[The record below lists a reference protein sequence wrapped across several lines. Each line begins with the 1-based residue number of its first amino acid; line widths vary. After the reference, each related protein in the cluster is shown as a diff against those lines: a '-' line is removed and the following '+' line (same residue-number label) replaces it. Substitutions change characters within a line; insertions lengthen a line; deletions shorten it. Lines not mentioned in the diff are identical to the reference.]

1 MTRDKNGTK
10 TGQKLLVNRFMN
22 KKPKLTT
29 NDLKSLEEPRA
40 ILYPPQS
47 LKNTFM
53 PIKKLF
59 VFAAI
64 ISVAAVA
71 GCSSNDQIINF
82 ALNKAAYA
90 SSNYD
95 FNLTAQLVTDGVVEA
110 GEPAWLRVSTAE
122 GELTRREKEW
132 TVDAG
137 PYSSNRMEGATN
149 FLEYEWSGQR
159 FSAASVRLRGYVVY
173 QEPSNGWSITCMAGD
188 SASEMNNVGFIG
200 DSSLLG
206 TMRFPVTVTDPN
218 KETESITRPARAF
231 NLEIP
236 LKDAVDFNHFKVEF
250 KMDGAIFWVIYAVD
264 FSLGPTFGKSSD
276 TGPYDSKESRGF
288 NVLPSEVFSSAWMS
302 ADEKPQWIRV
312 DLGTKRKFREIRL
325 HWIHRAEKGCIEI
338 SDDTKNWKKIAYLPQ
353 TDSLT
358 YSFKAVGSARYVRL
372 SMEGADE
379 SGHFAL
385 SEMEVLG
392 SQTEKEAKTE
402 WRLLRA
408 SAVTEGGEALS
419 TNEYDDSSWLPAVV
433 PGTVLYSYIAAGA
446 VPDPGIADNN
456 LQISESYFNSDF
468 WYRWTPSSVAEL
480 VEATKRQEGKRLLL
494 SFDGINWKA
503 EVYVNGK
510 HVGNIAG
517 AFKRASFDI
526 TDLIQDEN
534 NVIAVHIIKP
544 AHFAAVKE
552 KNTESPDF
560 NGGQLGADN
569 PTFHATVGWDW
580 MPTVRGRDMGIWND
594 VRIEKVNAV
603 TLIDPLVQSKI
614 VDGLASM
621 TVSVKVSDVASQSL
635 SLAKRPEK
643 IINGT
648 LRGTIGDIEFLKKV
662 QLKAGESGT
671 IIFTPDEY
679 PQLKEQ
685 KIALWWPN
693 GYGEPIL
700 HKATF
705 SFIPDG
711 SSEAIASIEWLAG
724 VREFTYCDELSD
736 LKMFI
741 NGRRFFPK
749 GGNWGFSEYNLRYG
763 AKEYDT
769 AVRMHKEMN
778 LNMIRNWVGQTG
790 DEEFYAACDK
800 YGIVVWQDFW
810 LANPADGP
818 EPDDNE
824 MFLDNAKDY
833 VSLIRK
839 HPSIGLYCGR
849 NEGYPPAALN
859 TGLVKTVKT
868 LHSDIVYIP
877 SSADDGVSGHGPY
890 RAVEPSFYFEN
901 PTAKFHSERGMPA
914 IMEYESLR
922 QMLTS
927 DHLWPTNDVWG
938 QHDFTRTGAQGDT
951 AFVGMVRRRFGD
963 QVMESA
969 ETFAK
974 YAQWI
979 NYDGY
984 RAMYEA
990 NNVGRNGLLIWMSH
1004 SAWPSLAWQTYDY
1017 WFRPTAACA
1026 AVKKA
1031 CEPLHIQ
1038 LNPATSQIEVV
1049 NASCGDLE
1057 NLTASV
1063 SVVNP
1068 NGEEI
1073 YSKAARISPAED
1085 TTTPVID
1092 VADVPDGLCIM
1103 TLKLTS
1109 ADGKVL
1115 SENRYFR
1122 NFRSGKDIGDYKALV
1137 GTKWLDDTIL
1147 RFD

>member
-1 MTRDKNGTK
+1 MTVE
-10 TGQKLLVNRFMN
+10 KL
-22 KKPKLTT
+22 
-29 NDLKSLEEPRA
+29 S
-40 ILYPPQS
+40 Y
-47 LKNTFM
+47 
-53 PIKKLF
+53 
-59 VFAAI
+59 AAAMMI
-64 ISVAAVA
+64 VAALVS
-71 GCSSNDQIINF
+71 CSSNDATENI

-90 SSNYD
+90 SSSYD
-95 FNLTAQLVTDGVVEA
+95 YNLTAQLVTDGVVETD
-110 GEPAWLRVSTAE
+110 EPAWLKVSTAE
-122 GELTRREKEW
+122 GELPRREKEW
-132 TVDAG
+132 TIDAG
-137 PYSSNRMEGATN
+137 PYSRNELKGDGD
-149 FLEYEWSGQR
+149 FFEYEWSAQR
-159 FSAASVRLRGYVVY
+159 FSAGCVRVRGYMAY
-173 QEPSNGWSITCMAGD
+173 EEASKGWSVKCFAGTSHD
-188 SASEMNNVGFIG
+188 NMRLVGVASGNGIPGEKRGQPEVIM
-200 DSSLLG
+200 
-206 TMRFPVTVTDPN
+206 DPN
-218 KETESITRPARAF
+218 KLTETITRPACELA
-231 NLEIP
+231 LEIP
-236 LKDAVDFNHFKVEF
+236 LSNAVDFSLFKIEF
-250 KMDGAIFWVIYAVD
+250 NMEGAIFWVIKSVD
-264 FSLGPTFGKSSD
+264 FSDGSSFGKNMD
-276 TGPYDSKESRGF
+276 TGPYDSKESRGM
-288 NVLPSEVFSSAWMS
+288 NMLSSEIFSSAWMS
-302 ADEKPQWIRV
+302 AGKDPQWLMV
-312 DLGTKRKFREIRL
+312 DLGSKRKFSEIRL
-325 HWIHRAEKGCIEI
+325 HWIHKAANGCIEV
-338 SDDTKNWKKIAYLPQ
+338 SDDAEVWKKIATLPQ

-358 YSFKAVGSARYVRL
+358 YSFKAAGNARYVRL

-379 SGHFAL
+379 SGHFVL
-385 SEMEVLG
+385 SELEVFG
-392 SQTEKEAKTE
+392 TKAVEEINPE
-402 WRLLRA
+402 WKLQRA
-408 SAVTEGGEALS
+408 SAVTGDGKTIS

-456 LQISESYFNSDF
+456 LQISESFFNSDF
-468 WYRWTPSSVAEL
+468 WYRWTPRSAAEL
-480 VEATKRQEGKRLLL
+480 VEASKLEECESMFL

-510 HVGNIAG
+510 YVGNIAG

-534 NVIAVHIIKP
+534 NVVAVHIIKP

-552 KNTESPDF
+552 KNAESPDF

-580 MPTVRGRDMGIWND
+580 MPTVRGRNMGIWND
-594 VRIEKVNAV
+594 VRIEKAEAV
-603 TLIDPLVQSKI
+603 KLSDPLVQSKI
-614 VDGLASM
+614 TDGLASM
-621 TVSVKVSDVASQSL
+621 TVSVKVVEVASKSL
-635 SLAKRPEK
+635 RQVQRPEK
-643 IINGT
+643 TISGT
-648 LRGTIGDIEFLKKV
+648 LRGTIGDIEFSKKMT
-662 QLKAGESGT
+662 LEAGESGT
-671 IIFTPDEY
+671 VIFTPEKY
-679 PQLKEQ
+679 PQLKNQ

-693 GYGEPIL
+693 GYGEPTL

-711 SSEAIASIEWLAG
+711 ETEAMTSIDWQAG
-724 VREFTYCDELSD
+724 IREFTYSDVMSD

-749 GGNWGFSEYNLRYG
+749 GGNWGFSEYNLCYR
-763 AKEYDT
+763 ANEYDT
-769 AVRMHKEMN
+769 AARMHRDMN

-790 DEEFYAACDK
+790 DEEFYDACDK

-818 EPDDNE
+818 DPDDNV
-824 MFLDNAKDY
+824 MFLENARDY

-859 TGLVKTVKT
+859 AGLIETVKA

-901 PTAKFHSERGMPA
+901 PTSKFHSERGMPA

-963 QVMESA
+963 QAMESA

-974 YAQWI
+974 YAQWV

-990 NNVGRNGLLIWMSH
+990 NNVGRKGLLIWMSH

-1049 NASCGDLE
+1049 NASRGNLE

-1068 NGEEI
+1068 DGTEV
-1073 YSKAARISPAED
+1073 YSKTALVSPAED

-1092 VADVPDGLCIM
+1092 VADVPDGLCIVN
-1103 TLKLTS
+1103 LKLTS

-1115 SENRYFR
+1115 SENQYFR
-1122 NFRSGKDIGDYKALV
+1122 NFRSGKDTGDYKALV
-1137 GTKWLDDTIL
+1137 GTKWLDDNLL
-1147 RFD
+1147 RFNQQAA

>member
-1 MTRDKNGTK
+1 M
-10 TGQKLLVNRFMN
+10 
-22 KKPKLTT
+22 
-29 NDLKSLEEPRA
+29 
-40 ILYPPQS
+40 
-47 LKNTFM
+47 
-53 PIKKLF
+53 
-59 VFAAI
+59 
-64 ISVAAVA
+64 
-71 GCSSNDQIINF
+71 
-82 ALNKAAYA
+82 
-90 SSNYD
+90 
-95 FNLTAQLVTDGVVEA
+95 
-110 GEPAWLRVSTAE
+110 RV
-122 GELTRREKEW
+122 
-132 TVDAG
+132 
-137 PYSSNRMEGATN
+137 
-149 FLEYEWSGQR
+149 
-159 FSAASVRLRGYVVY
+159 RGYVVY
-173 QEPSNGWSITCMAGD
+173 EEPAKGWSISCLAGD
-188 SASEMNNVGFIG
+188 SKVGMRQVGFIG
-200 DSSLLG
+200 NSGLPG
-206 TMRFPVTVTDPN
+206 NKRYPEVITDPN
-218 KETESITRPARAF
+218 KQTETITRPVRELD
-231 NLEIP
+231 LEIP
-236 LKDAVDFNHFKVEF
+236 LNDAVDFNHFKIEF
-250 KMDGAIFWVIYAVD
+250 NMEGALFWVVYAVD
-264 FSLGPTFGKSSD
+264 FSTEPSFGKSSD

-288 NVLPSEVFSSAWMS
+288 NVLPSEVYSSAWMS
-302 ADEKPQWIRV
+302 ADDKPQWVYV
-312 DLGTKRKFREIRL
+312 DLGSKKRFNELRL
-325 HWIHRAEKGCIEI
+325 HWIHKAKNGSVEI
-338 SDDTKNWKKIAYLPQ
+338 SDDAENWKKVADLPQ

-358 YSFKAVGSARYVRL
+358 YSFKAVGNARYVRL

-385 SEMEVLG
+385 GEMEVFG
-392 SQTEKEAKTE
+392 PQAKEDTKPE
-402 WRLLRA
+402 WRLQRA
-408 SAVTEGGEALS
+408 SAVAESGETLS

-468 WYRWTPSSVAEL
+468 WYRWTPGSVAEL
-480 VEATKRQEGKRLLL
+480 AEATKRQKGERLFL

-503 EVYVNGK
+503 EVYVNGSY
-510 HVGNIAG
+510 VGNIEG

-526 TDLIQDEN
+526 TDLIQGKND
-534 NVIAVHIIKP
+534 VIAVHIIKP

-552 KNTESPDF
+552 KNAESPDF

-580 MPTVRGRDMGIWND
+580 IPTVRGRDMGIWND
-594 VRIEKVNAV
+594 VRIEKVEAV
-603 TLIDPLVQSKI
+603 RLSDPLVQSKI
-614 VDGLASM
+614 TDGLASM
-621 TVSVKVSDVASQSL
+621 TVSVNVADGVGKSL
-635 SLAKRPEK
+635 RQARRTEK
-643 IINGT
+643 TISGT
-648 LRGTIGDIEFLKKV
+648 LRGTIGEIEFAKRVDLE
-662 QLKAGESGT
+662 AGENGT
-671 IIFTPDEY
+671 IVFTPEEY
-679 PQLKEQ
+679 PQLKDQ
-685 KIALWWPN
+685 KIDLWWPN
-693 GYGEPIL
+693 GYGEPTL
-700 HKATF
+700 HEASF
-705 SFIPDG
+705 AFIPDG
-711 SSEAIASIEWLAG
+711 ADEAMTSIKWQAG
-724 VREFTYCDELSD
+724 IREFTYSDVMSD

-749 GGNWGFSEYNLRYG
+749 GGNWGFSEYNLRYT
-763 AKEYDT
+763 ADEYGT
-769 AVRMHKEMN
+769 AARMHRDMN

-790 DEEFYAACDK
+790 DEEFYDACDK

-818 EPDDNE
+818 DPDDNE
-824 MFLDNAKDY
+824 MFLDNARDY

-859 TGLVKTVKT
+859 AGLIETVKA

-901 PTAKFHSERGMPA
+901 PTSKFHSERGMPA
-914 IMEYESLR
+914 IMEYESLSR
-922 QMLTS
+922 MLTS

-951 AFVGMVRRRFGD
+951 AFVGMVRRRFGEQAMD
-963 QVMESA
+963 SA
-969 ETFAK
+969 EVFAK
-974 YAQWI
+974 YAQWV

-990 NNVGRNGLLIWMSH
+990 NNVGRKGLLIWMSH

-1038 LNPATSQIEVV
+1038 LNPASSQVEVV
-1049 NASCGDLE
+1049 NVCCGDLE
-1057 NLTASV
+1057 NLTAGV

-1068 NGEEI
+1068 DGEEV
-1073 YSKAARISPAED
+1073 YSKTAFVSPTED
-1085 TTTPVID
+1085 TTTPVLD
-1092 VADVPDGLCIM
+1092 VSDVPDGLCIV

-1122 NFRSGKDIGDYKALV
+1122 NFRSGKDTGNYQTLV
-1137 GTKWLDDTIL
+1137 GTKWLDDTML

>member
-1 MTRDKNGTK
+1 M
-10 TGQKLLVNRFMN
+10 
-22 KKPKLTT
+22 
-29 NDLKSLEEPRA
+29 S
-40 ILYPPQS
+40 
-47 LKNTFM
+47 
-53 PIKKLF
+53 IKKLSD
-59 VFAAI
+59 AA
-64 ISVAAVA
+64 SMMVVAAMV
-71 GCSSNDQIINF
+71 GCSPNDTTVNI

-90 SSNYD
+90 SSSYD
-95 FNLTAQLVTDGVVEA
+95 YNLTAQLVTDGGVA
-110 GEPAWLRVSTAE
+110 ASEPAWLKVCTAE
-122 GELTRREKEW
+122 GELPRREKEW
-132 TVDAG
+132 TLDAG
-137 PYSSNRMEGATN
+137 PYSSNRLEGASD
-149 FLEYEWSGQR
+149 FIEYEWSAQK
-159 FSAASVRLRGYVVY
+159 FSAACVRVRGYVVY
-173 QEPSNGWSITCMAGD
+173 EEPAKGWSISCLAGD
-188 SASEMNNVGFIG
+188 SKVGMRQVGFIG
-200 DSSLLG
+200 NSGLPG
-206 TMRFPVTVTDPN
+206 NKRYPEVITDPN
-218 KETESITRPARAF
+218 KQTETITCPVRELD
-231 NLEIP
+231 LEIP
-236 LKDAVDFNHFKVEF
+236 LNDAVDFNHFKIEF
-250 KMDGAIFWVIYAVD
+250 NMEGALFWVVYAVD
-264 FSLGPTFGKSSD
+264 FSTEPSFGKSSD

-288 NVLPSEVFSSAWMS
+288 NVLPSEVYSSAWMS
-302 ADEKPQWIRV
+302 ADDKPQWVYV
-312 DLGTKRKFREIRL
+312 DLGSKKRFNELRF
-325 HWIHRAEKGCIEI
+325 HWIHKAKNGSVEI
-338 SDDTKNWKKIAYLPQ
+338 SDDAENWKKVADLPQ

-358 YSFKAVGSARYVRL
+358 YSFKAVGNARYVRL

-385 SEMEVLG
+385 GEMEVFG
-392 SQTEKEAKTE
+392 PQAKKDTKPE
-402 WRLLRA
+402 WRLQRA
-408 SAVTEGGEALS
+408 SAVAGSGEAVS

-468 WYRWTPSSVAEL
+468 WYRWTPSSVAGL
-480 VEATKRQEGKRLLL
+480 VEATKRQEGERLFL

-503 EVYVNGK
+503 EVYLNGSY
-510 HVGNIAG
+510 VGNIAG

-526 TDLIQDEN
+526 TDLIQNEN

-552 KNTESPDF
+552 KNAESPDF

-594 VRIEKVNAV
+594 VRIEKVEAV
-603 TLIDPLVQSKI
+603 RLSDPLVQSK
-614 VDGLASM
+614 VTDGLASM
-621 TVSVKVSDVASQSL
+621 TFSVKVEDISSKDISG
-635 SLAKRPEK
+635 
-643 IINGT
+643 I
-648 LRGTIGDIEFLKKV
+648 LRGSVGNIEFAKPV
-662 QLKAGESGT
+662 SLKAGESGAV
-671 IIFTPDEY
+671 IFTPEEY
-679 PQLKEQ
+679 SQLKDQ
-685 KIALWWPN
+685 KIDLWWPN
-693 GYGEPIL
+693 GYGEPTL
-700 HKATF
+700 HEASF

-711 SSEAIASIEWLAG
+711 AAEAMTSIKWQAG
-724 VREFTYCDELSD
+724 IREFTYSDVMSD

-749 GGNWGFSEYNLRYG
+749 GGNWGFSEYNLRYR
-763 AKEYDT
+763 AEEYDT
-769 AVRMHKEMN
+769 AARMHRDMN

-790 DEEFYAACDK
+790 DEEFYDACDK

-818 EPDDNE
+818 DPDDNE
-824 MFLDNAKDY
+824 MFLDNARDY

-849 NEGYPPAALN
+849 NEGYPPAVLN
-859 TGLVKTVKT
+859 AGLIETVNT

-901 PTAKFHSERGMPA
+901 PTSKFHSERGMPA
-914 IMEYESLR
+914 IMEYESLSR
-922 QMLTS
+922 MLTS

-951 AFVGMVRRRFGD
+951 AFVGMVRRRFGE
-963 QVMESA
+963 QAMESA

-974 YAQWI
+974 YAQWV

-990 NNVGRNGLLIWMSH
+990 NNVGHKGLLIWMSH

-1038 LNPATSQIEVV
+1038 MNPATCRIEVV
-1049 NASCGDLE
+1049 NASCGDQK

-1068 NGEEI
+1068 NGEEV
-1073 YSKAARISPAED
+1073 YSKTAQVSPAED
-1085 TTTPVID
+1085 TTTQVID
-1092 VADVPDGLCIM
+1092 IADVPDGLCIV

-1115 SENRYFR
+1115 SQNQYFR
-1122 NFRSGKDIGDYKALV
+1122 NFRSGKDTGNYQSLV
-1137 GTKWLDDTIL
+1137 GTKWLDNTL
-1147 RFD
+1147 LKFD

>member
-1 MTRDKNGTK
+1 M
-10 TGQKLLVNRFMN
+10 
-22 KKPKLTT
+22 
-29 NDLKSLEEPRA
+29 S
-40 ILYPPQS
+40 
-47 LKNTFM
+47 
-53 PIKKLF
+53 IKKLSD
-59 VFAAI
+59 AAAMMV
-64 ISVAAVA
+64 VAAMV
-71 GCSSNDQIINF
+71 GCSSNDTTVNI

-90 SSNYD
+90 SSSYD
-95 FNLTAQLVTDGVVEA
+95 YNLTAQLVTDGVVA
-110 GEPAWLRVSTAE
+110 TSEPAWLRVGTAE
-122 GELTRREKEW
+122 GELPRREKEW

-137 PYSSNRMEGATN
+137 PYSNNRLEGAVN
-149 FLEYEWSGQR
+149 FLEYEWSAQK
-159 FSAASVRLRGYVVY
+159 FSAACVRVRGYVVY
-173 QEPSNGWSITCMAGD
+173 EEPAKGWSITCFAGNHGVD
-188 SASEMNNVGFIG
+188 IKTVGFVGNSGLPGSKRYPEVI
-200 DSSLLG
+200 
-206 TMRFPVTVTDPN
+206 TDPN
-218 KETESITRPARAF
+218 KQTESITRPAREF
-231 NLEIP
+231 DLEIP
-236 LKDAVDFNHFKVEF
+236 LNNAVDFNHFKIEF
-250 KMDGAIFWVIYAVD
+250 NMNGALFWVVYAVD
-264 FSLGPTFGKSSD
+264 FSTDPSFGKSYD
-276 TGPYDSKESRGF
+276 TGAYDSKESRGF
-288 NVLPSEVFSSAWMS
+288 NVLPSAVYSSVWMS
-302 ADEKPQWIRV
+302 ADDKPQWVYV
-312 DLGTKRKFREIRL
+312 DLGSKKKFNELRL
-325 HWIHRAEKGCIEI
+325 YWIHKAKNGCVEI
-338 SDDTKNWKKIAYLPQ
+338 SDDAENWKKVAELPQ

-358 YSFKAVGSARYVRL
+358 YSFKAVGNARYVRL

-392 SQTEKEAKTE
+392 HQVDEGAKPE
-402 WRLLRA
+402 WRLQRA
-408 SAVTEGGEALS
+408 SAVAESGETLS

-446 VPDPGIADNN
+446 IPDPGIADNN

-468 WYRWTPSSVAEL
+468 WYRWTPGSVAEL
-480 VEATKRQEGKRLLL
+480 VEATKRQKGERLFL

-503 EVYVNGK
+503 EVYVNGSY
-510 HVGNIAG
+510 VGNIAG

-526 TDLIQDEN
+526 TDLIQGKND
-534 NVIAVHIIKP
+534 VIAVHIIKP

-552 KNTESPDF
+552 KNAESPDF

-580 MPTVRGRDMGIWND
+580 IPTVRGRDMGIWND
-594 VRIEKVNAV
+594 VRIEKVEAV
-603 TLIDPLVQSKI
+603 RLSDPLVQSKI
-614 VDGLASM
+614 TDGLASM
-621 TVSVKVSDVASQSL
+621 TVSVNVADGVGKSL
-635 SLAKRPEK
+635 RQARLTEK
-643 IINGT
+643 TISGT
-648 LRGTIGDIEFLKKV
+648 LRGTIGEIEFAKRVGLE
-662 QLKAGESGT
+662 AGENGT
-671 IIFTPDEY
+671 IVFTPEEY
-679 PQLKEQ
+679 PQLKDQ
-685 KIALWWPN
+685 KIDLWWPN
-693 GYGEPIL
+693 GYGEPTL
-700 HKATF
+700 HEASF
-705 SFIPDG
+705 AFIPDG
-711 SSEAIASIEWLAG
+711 ADEAMTSIKWQAG
-724 VREFTYCDELSD
+724 IREFTYSDVMSD

-749 GGNWGFSEYNLRYG
+749 GGNWGFSEYNLRYT
-763 AKEYDT
+763 ADEYDT
-769 AVRMHKEMN
+769 AARMHRDMN

-790 DEEFYAACDK
+790 DEEFYDACDK

-818 EPDDNE
+818 DPDDNE
-824 MFLDNAKDY
+824 MFLDNARDY

-859 TGLVKTVKT
+859 AGLIETVKA

-901 PTAKFHSERGMPA
+901 PTSKFHSERGMPA
-914 IMEYESLR
+914 IMEYESLSR
-922 QMLTS
+922 MLTS

-951 AFVGMVRRRFGD
+951 AFVGMVRRRFGEQAMD
-963 QVMESA
+963 SA
-969 ETFAK
+969 EVFAK
-974 YAQWI
+974 YAQWV

-990 NNVGRNGLLIWMSH
+990 NNVGRKGLLIWMSH

-1063 SVVNP
+1063 SVLNP
-1068 NGEEI
+1068 NGEEV
-1073 YSKAARISPAED
+1073 YSKTAVVSPADD

-1092 VADVPDGLCIM
+1092 IADVPDGLCIV

-1109 ADGKVL
+1109 TDGKVL

-1122 NFRSGKDIGDYKALV
+1122 NFLSGKDTGNYQALV
-1137 GTKWLDDTIL
+1137 GTKWLDESML

>member
-1 MTRDKNGTK
+1 M
-10 TGQKLLVNRFMN
+10 L
-22 KKPKLTT
+22 
-29 NDLKSLEEPRA
+29 
-40 ILYPPQS
+40 
-47 LKNTFM
+47 
-53 PIKKLF
+53 
-59 VFAAI
+59 
-64 ISVAAVA
+64 VAAMV
-71 GCSSNDQIINF
+71 CCTSNDPIVNI
-82 ALNKAAYA
+82 ALNKAVYA
-90 SSNYD
+90 SSSYD
-95 FNLTAQLVTDGVVEA
+95 YNLTAQLVTDGVVEA
-110 GEPAWLRVSTAE
+110 GEPVWLRVSTAE
-122 GELTRREKEW
+122 GELPRREKEW

-137 PYSSNRMEGATN
+137 PYSNNRLDGEAN

-159 FSAASVRLRGYVVY
+159 FSAGCVRVRGYVVY
-173 QEPSNGWSITCMAGD
+173 QEPAKGWSITCMTGD
-188 SASEMNNVGFIG
+188 SGSEMNQVGFAG
-200 DSSLLG
+200 GSGLPG
-206 TMRFPVTVTDPN
+206 TKRYPEVITDPN
-218 KETESITRPARAF
+218 KQTESITRPSRELD
-231 NLEIP
+231 LEIP
-236 LKDAVDFNHFKVEF
+236 LKGASDFNHFKIDF
-250 KMDGAIFWVIYAVD
+250 NMDGALFWVIYAVD
-264 FSLGPTFGKSSD
+264 FSTEQKFGRSSD

-288 NVLPSEVFSSAWMS
+288 NVLPSEVYSSVWMS
-302 ADEKPQWIRV
+302 ADDKPQWIRI
-312 DLGTKRKFREIRL
+312 DLGTKMKFREIRL
-325 HWIHRAEKGCIEI
+325 DWIHKAESGCIEI
-338 SDDTKNWKKIAYLPQ
+338 SDDAKNWRKVADLPQ

-358 YSFKAVGSARYVRL
+358 YSIKAAGNARYVRL

-385 SEMEVLG
+385 SEMKVLG
-392 SQTEKEAKTE
+392 PKAIEEIKTE
-402 WRLLRA
+402 WKLQRA
-408 SAVTEGGEALS
+408 SAVSESGEVIS
-419 TNEYDDSSWLPAVV
+419 GNEYDDSSWLPAVV

-456 LQISESYFNSDF
+456 LQISESFFNSDF
-468 WYRWTPSSVAEL
+468 WYRWTPDTEALNMSERAEGESMIL
-480 VEATKRQEGKRLLL
+480 A
-494 SFDGINWKA
+494 FDGINWKA

-510 HVGNIAG
+510 YVGNIAG

-526 TDLIQDEN
+526 TDLIKGDN
-534 NVIAVHIIKP
+534 DVIAVHIIKP
-544 AHFAAVKE
+544 AHYAAVKE
-552 KNTESPDF
+552 KNAESPDF

-580 MPTVRGRDMGIWND
+580 MPTVRGRDMGICND
-594 VRIEKVNAV
+594 VRLEKAEAV
-603 TLIDPLVQSKI
+603 TLSDPLVKSRI
-614 VDGLASM
+614 TEGTASM
-621 TVSVKVSDVASQSL
+621 TVEVKAADVSSKSVS
-635 SLAKRPEK
+635 
-643 IINGT
+643 GT
-648 LRGTIGDIEFLKKV
+648 IRGTIGDIEFSKKV
-662 QLKAGESGT
+662 KLEAGESGT
-671 IIFTPDEY
+671 IIFTPEEY
-679 PQLKEQ
+679 PQLRNQ
-685 KIALWWPN
+685 KIDLWWPN
-693 GYGEPIL
+693 GYGEPAL
-700 HKATF
+700 HKASF

-711 SSEAIASIEWLAG
+711 AAESMTTVEWLAG
-724 VREFTYCDELSD
+724 IREFTYSDVMSD

-763 AKEYDT
+763 SDEYDT

-790 DEEFYAACDK
+790 DEEFYEACDK

-818 EPDDNE
+818 DPDDNE
-824 MFLDNAKDY
+824 MFLDNARDY

-859 TGLVKTVKT
+859 AGLIETVNA
-868 LHSDIVYIP
+868 LHPDIVYIP

-901 PTAKFHSERGMPA
+901 PTTKFHSERGMPA
-914 IMEYESLR
+914 IMEYESLS
-922 QMLTS
+922 QMLTP
-927 DHLWPTNDVWG
+927 DHLWPANDVWG

-951 AFVGMVRRRFGD
+951 AFVGMVRRRFGE
-963 QVMESA
+963 QAMETA

-974 YAQWI
+974 YAQWV

-990 NNVGRNGLLIWMSH
+990 NNVGRKGLLIWMSH

-1026 AVKKA
+1026 AVRKA

-1038 LNPATSQIEVV
+1038 LNPASSQIEVV
-1049 NASCGDLE
+1049 NASSGDLE

-1063 SVVNP
+1063 SVLNP
-1068 NGEEI
+1068 NGEEV
-1073 YSKAARISPAED
+1073 YSKTTLVSPAED

-1092 VADVPDGLCIM
+1092 IADVPDGLCIV

-1115 SENRYFR
+1115 SENTYFR
-1122 NFRSGKDIGDYKALV
+1122 NFLSGKDTGNYQALV
-1137 GTKWLDDTIL
+1137 GTKWLNDSLL